1 MQCQRCG
8 TENPA
13 DAVFCKQCGMKLSAG
28 TCPACGKTLPEN
40 VRFCSFCGTPVPAQ
54 TVPQQPAPKPRASA
68 KSKDTAQK
76 VLGYVGNACAMM
88 GALISFIFVF
98 LIGTSIAGTGTAP
111 GISEIP
117 MEMQGSSLF
126 DYFGRAYDSVAAALE
141 ALRSYPSYYPTSL
154 YLSTVF
160 GTVAAAA
167 ALIATSVLFILTLV
181 RFLLNLSGKTQ
192 KSAGGLGLATFF
204 SFLVGALL
212 FLSVERASIDLTYSV
227 KGYVSDVNVSA
238 ASVLNGAT
246 VAGICIGAVFV
257 AGSLGCAIARGGREQ
272 GQREALSHYI
282 FCGIGLALSVTFFAL
297 LADGCVQLSL
307 TSASAR
313 TTAAVGMTTGFTGIL
328 QIIGDLS
335 LSVASGTAGAAIP
348 VEYAG
353 DFNLVLILSLIG
365 LVLLFALGA
374 VLVVLAVKYG
384 ESLTQRRK
392 RTFALSVTAAVLAIL
407 CAVFAAIVADKAA
420 YLLNTI
426 NGTPAGNEVGPE
438 IVAPIGM
445 TLLVVL
451 FAAIVFITAAVDL
464 AISPKKSAAP
474 APAYAPYAAPAAA
487 VQPAYPAQPVQQP
500 VPPAAQPAQMQNT
513 QNVPQTPPAA
523 EPQQEQASTRQDDPP
538 AQY

>member
-40 VRFCSFCGTPVPAQ
+40 ARFCSFCGTPVPAQ
-54 TVPQQPAPKPRASA
+54 TAPQQPAPKPRASA

-212 FLSVERASIDLTYSV
+212 FLSVERASIDLTYNV
-227 KGYVSDVNVSA
+227 TGYTTVNVSA

-272 GQREALSHYI
+272 GQREALFRYI
-282 FCGIGLALSVTFFAL
+282 FCGIGLVLSVTFFAL
-297 LADGCVQLSL
+297 LTDGCIQLSQTL
-307 TSASAR
+307 ASGD
-313 TTAAVGMTTGFTGIL
+313 TTATMGMTIGFTGIL
-328 QIIGDLS
+328 QIIGYLS
-335 LSVASGTAGAAIP
+335 LSVAADTTGAAIP
-348 VEYAG
+348 VEYTG

-384 ESLTQRRK
+384 ESLAQRRK

-426 NGTPAGNEVGPE
+426 NGTPAGNEVGTE

-474 APAYAPYAAPAAA
+474 APAYAPYAVPAAA

>member
-40 VRFCSFCGTPVPAQ
+40 ARFCSFCGTPVPAQ

-126 DYFGRAYDSVAAALE
+126 DYFGRAYDSVAEALE

-212 FLSVERASIDLTYSV
+212 FLSVERASIDITYSV
-227 KGYVSDVNVSA
+227 TGYVSAVNVSA

-257 AGSLGCAIARGGREQ
+257 AGSLGCAIARGGRGQ
-272 GQREALSHYI
+272 GQREALFRYI
-282 FCGIGLALSVTFFAL
+282 FCGIGLVLSVTFFAL
-297 LADGCVQLSL
+297 LTDGCIQLSQTL
-307 TSASAR
+307 ASGD
-313 TTAAVGMTTGFTGIL
+313 TTATMGMTIGFTGIL
-328 QIIGDLS
+328 QIIGYLS
-335 LSVASGTAGAAIP
+335 LSVAADTTGAAIP

-384 ESLTQRRK
+384 ESLAQRRK

-426 NGTPAGNEVGPE
+426 NGGTAEDAVGTKTVTT
-438 IVAPIGM
+438 ILVAI
-445 TLLVVL
+445 
-451 FAAIVFITAAVDL
+451 FAAIAFIAAAVDL

-513 QNVPQTPPAA
+513 QNVPQTPSAA
-523 EPQQEQASTRQDDPP
+523 EPQQEQASTQQDDPP

>member
-13 DAVFCKQCGMKLSAG
+13 DAVFCKQCGMKLSEG

-40 VRFCSFCGTPVPAQ
+40 ARFCSYCGTPVPAQ
-54 TVPQQPAPKPRASA
+54 TAPQQPAPKPRASA
-68 KSKDTAQK
+68 KSKGAAQK

-117 MEMQGSSLF
+117 LEMQGSSLF

-212 FLSVERASIDLTYSV
+212 FLSVERVSIDLTYSV
-227 KGYVSDVNVSA
+227 TGYTAVNVSA

-257 AGSLGCAIARGGREQ
+257 AGSLGCAIARGGRGQ
-272 GQREALSHYI
+272 GQREALFRYI

-307 TSASAR
+307 TSASAG
-313 TTAAVGMTTGFTGIL
+313 TTATMGMTTGFTGIL
-328 QIIGDLS
+328 QIIGYLS
-335 LSVASGTAGAAIP
+335 LSVAAGTTGAAIP

-384 ESLTQRRK
+384 ESLAQRRK

-426 NGTPAGNEVGPE
+426 NGATAENEVGTE

-451 FAAIVFITAAVDL
+451 FAAIAFIAAAVDL

-474 APAYAPYAAPAAA
+474 APAYAPYVAPAAA
-487 VQPAYPAQPVQQP
+487 VQPAYPVQPVQQP

-513 QNVPQTPPAA
+513 QNVPQTPSAA

>member
-40 VRFCSFCGTPVPAQ
+40 ARFCSFCGTPVPAQ
-54 TVPQQPAPKPRASA
+54 TAPQQPAPKPRASA
-68 KSKDTAQK
+68 KSKGTAQK
-76 VLGYVGNACAMM
+76 VLGHVGNACAMM

-117 MEMQGSSLF
+117 MAMQGSSLF

-227 KGYVSDVNVSA
+227 TGYVSAVNVSA

-272 GQREALSHYI
+272 GQREALFRYI

-307 TSASAR
+307 TLASGE
-313 TTAAVGMTTGFTGIL
+313 TTAAMVMTTGFTGIL
-328 QIIGDLS
+328 QIIGNLS

-353 DFNLVLILSLIG
+353 DFNLVLILSLVG

-426 NGTPAGNEVGPE
+426 NGGTAEDAVGTKTVTT
-438 IVAPIGM
+438 ILVAI
-445 TLLVVL
+445 
-451 FAAIVFITAAVDL
+451 FAAIAFITAAVDL

-474 APAYAPYAAPAAA
+474 APAYAPYAVPAAA

>member
-40 VRFCSFCGTPVPAQ
+40 ARFCSFCGTPVPAQ
-54 TVPQQPAPKPRASA
+54 TAPQQPAPKPRASA
-68 KSKDTAQK
+68 KSKGTAQK
-76 VLGYVGNACAMM
+76 VLGHVGNACAMM

-117 MEMQGSSLF
+117 MAMQGSSLF

-212 FLSVERASIDLTYSV
+212 FLSVERVSIDLTYSV
-227 KGYVSDVNVSA
+227 TGYVSTVNVSA

-272 GQREALSHYI
+272 GQREALFRYI

-307 TSASAR
+307 TSASAG
-313 TTAAVGMTTGFTGIL
+313 TTATMGMTIGFTGIL
-328 QIIGDLS
+328 QIIGYLS
-335 LSVASGTAGAAIP
+335 LSVAADTTGAAIP

-374 VLVVLAVKYG
+374 VLVILAVKYG
-384 ESLTQRRK
+384 ESLAQRRK

-426 NGTPAGNEVGPE
+426 NGGTAEDAVGTKTVTT
-438 IVAPIGM
+438 ILVAI
-445 TLLVVL
+445 
-451 FAAIVFITAAVDL
+451 FAAIAFITAAVDL

-500 VPPAAQPAQMQNT
+500 VPPAAQPAQIHT

-523 EPQQEQASTRQDDPP
+523 EPQQEQASTQQDDPP